1 MKFISIGSHKMSDS
15 IIFKELTTGR
25 LTLRK
30 LRLSDD
36 KELYAIRSNDGVNK
50 YLERSPAASIDEAQL
65 FIKKINDGIDNNG
78 WIYWAIALKEDDKVI
93 GTICIWNI
101 SFEDA
106 SGEIGYELRP
116 EFQGR
121 GFMSEA
127 IKKVIDFGF
136 NDMRLKSLEAF
147 THKENLP
154 SIKLLERNNFK
165 RNYLFQQKHKEELQ
179 KRNTIIYSRANSN
192 S

>member
-1 MKFISIGSHKMSDS
+1 MKFISIGSHKMSDRM
-15 IIFKELTTGR
+15 IFKELTTGR

-36 KELYAIRSNDGVNK
+36 KELYAIRSNEGVNK
-50 YLERSPAASIDEAQL
+50 YLERSPAASIDEAQV

-78 WIYWAIALKEDDKVI
+78 WIYWAIALKDDDKVI

-106 SGEIGYELRP
+106 SGEIGYELKP

-136 NDMRLKSLEAF
+136 NEMKLKSLEAF

-165 RNYLFQQKHKEELQ
+165 RNYLFEQKHKEELQ
-179 KRNTIIYSRANSN
+179 KRNTIIYSRATSN

>member
-1 MKFISIGSHKMSDS
+1 MLDR
-15 IIFKELTTGR
+15 IIFRELTTGR

-78 WIYWAIALKEDDKVI
+78 WIYWAIALKDDDKVI

-101 SFEDA
+101 SSEDA
-106 SGEIGYELRP
+106 SGEIGYELKP

-165 RNYLFQQKHKEELQ
+165 RNYLFEQKHKEELQ

>member
-1 MKFISIGSHKMSDS
+1 MT
-15 IIFKELTTGR
+15 FKELTTGR
-25 LTLRK
+25 LALRK

-50 YLERSPAASIDEAQL
+50 YLERNPAASIDEAQA

-78 WIYWAIALKEDDKVI
+78 WIYWAITLKDKDELI

-101 SFEDA
+101 SLEEA
-106 SGEIGYELRP
+106 KGEIGYELMP
-116 EFQGR
+116 QFQGR

-136 NDMRLKSLEAF
+136 NDLKLKSLEAF

-154 SIKLLERNNFK
+154 SIKLLERNKFK
-165 RNYLFQQKHKEELQ
+165 RNYLFEQKHKEELR
-179 KRNTIIYSRANSN
+179 KRNIIIYSRTNSF